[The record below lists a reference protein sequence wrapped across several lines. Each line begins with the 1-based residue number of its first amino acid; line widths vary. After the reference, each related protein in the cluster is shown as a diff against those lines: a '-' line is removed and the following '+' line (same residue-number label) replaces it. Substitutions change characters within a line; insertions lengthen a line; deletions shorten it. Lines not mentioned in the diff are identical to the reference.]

1 MIRTSFV
8 IGHGI
13 QTMATTLFT
22 ACCQCK
28 QAPSA
33 TSILWRSV
41 VRGAWGIH
49 LCSFWFCIPQQ
60 HQQKHIWII
69 NLSVSLLPQ
78 LQTVRR
84 GSQRLFTGLWIDFYQ
99 KQHHLKKKNLYYH
112 CQLLWGFYSKL
123 HHHSHSF
130 LDERW
135 REQFIIAFWMRK
147 GNLEYVQ
154 LMSAP
159 SWDHCNLVTKWC
171 HFFFFFYSNLKKI
184 QSFTALKSV

>member
-13 QTMATTLFT
+13 QTMGTTLFT

-33 TSILWRSV
+33 TSILCRSV

-99 KQHHLKKKNLYYH
+99 KQHHLKKKKSILP
-112 CQLLWGFYSKL
+112 L
-123 HHHSHSF
+123 
-130 LDERW
+130 
-135 REQFIIAFWMRK
+135 
-147 GNLEYVQ
+147 
-154 LMSAP
+154 P
-159 SWDHCNLVTKWC
+159 
-171 HFFFFFYSNLKKI
+171 
-184 QSFTALKSV
+184 TALRLLFKVTSSLSLILGWKMTRAVHYSVLNEERKFGICSVDVSSQLGSLQSCNKMMSLSLI